1 MQKNFLNIFLKGYKR
16 NDNTNNYTFLLITQ
30 LQYEI
35 AHITKMH
42 QLNKK

>member
-1 MQKNFLNIFLKGYKR
+1 MQKNLSEHFHKR